1 MSKYSEEETY
11 FIFNELKLNSKLDHF
26 FHLEMLNLKNDSNFK
41 HREINDIYAI
51 AYEKAKKRIE
61 DENV

>member
-1 MSKYSEEETY
+1 MSKFAEEETF
-11 FIFNELKLNSKLDHF
+11 FIFSELNENPKLSRLFNE
-26 FHLEMLNLKNDSNFK
+26 EMVSLREHIKFK
-41 HREINDIYAI
+41 HREINDLYAI